1 MVSQECLARRE
12 VDVTKTRVLFLCT
25 GNSARSQMAEAFLR
39 TLAGGEYEA
48 YSAGLEPRGINPLTI
63 AVMKERGIDI
73 SGQRSKG
80 LHEYLGRQHFGVLIT
95 VCDRAE
101 KECPIFPGVGTRLH
115 WSFPDPAAVHG
126 SEEERLAAFRE
137 VRDAIELRLREWL
150 AQRAEHLAPEGDA
163 SQIA

>member
-1 MVSQECLARRE
+1 MG
-12 VDVTKTRVLFLCT
+12 KTRVLFLCT

-39 TLAGGEYEA
+39 TFAGDEYEA

-115 WSFPDPAAVHG
+115 WSLPDPSAVQG
-126 SEEERLAAFRE
+126 TEEERLAAFRD
-137 VRDAIELRLREWL
+137 VRDAVEQRLCEWL
-150 AQRAEHLAPEGDA
+150 AQRARQPAPAEGA
-163 SQIA
+163 SQTA